1 MTKEKLHKLMKTYCI
16 TPSEL
21 DDIIPFV
28 ADLLYLQAREL
39 EEKEPYATRT
49 IGSLY
54 NASRE
59 VDNIIDYISEIEE
72 NEQ

>member
-1 MTKEKLHKLMKTYCI
+1 MTKETLNKLMKTYCI
-16 TPSEL
+16 VPSEL

-28 ADLLYLQAREL
+28 ADLLYLEAREL
-39 EEKEPYATRT
+39 EEKEPYAIRT

-54 NASRE
+54 DASRQ
-59 VDNIIDYISEIEE
+59 VDSMIDYISEIEE